1 MGIGRDELETLSR
14 AELVH
19 RAKAVGVSRAET
31 LTRPEL
37 IDEIVSASV
46 SDDKERRLARGLL
59 GRARDLVA
67 RVVEKGLHLPDAA
80 QRILTPV
87 GLPPPNA
94 PKPIATLALAQVYAR
109 QGHRTQALTVLDEV
123 LRLDPH
129 NTAAL
134 TLRENL
140 SSPSRQEPNASA
152 ASESESAPDV
162 EPKSATPGRMA
173 DGASA
178 PTLDDSDEQVGTSSP
193 CALPEGQ
200 AGIPTRD
207 SIQVTGDRNRM
218 QIAWRLRP
226 VTFARGRARSPSGQ
240 LVVRVIHTLVSNQG
254 PDVKQEDVEID
265 RLAGTLRITRPEGSL
280 SSHVALGWRDGGMFL
295 AVLTEPS

>member
-1 MGIGRDELETLSR
+1 MGTVRDELETRPR
-14 AELVH
+14 AELVR
-19 RAKAVGVSRAET
+19 RAKTLGVAHAET

-46 SDDKERRLARGLL
+46 PDEKERRLARGLL

-87 GLPPPNA
+87 GGLPPNA
-94 PKPIATLALAQVYAR
+94 PDPIATVALARVYAR
-109 QGHRTQALTVLDEV
+109 QGHRAQALAVIDEV

-129 NTAAL
+129 NAAAI
-134 TLRENL
+134 TLRKSL
-140 SSPSRQEPNASA
+140 SSPSRQEPKAEA
-152 ASESESAPDV
+152 APAELDPSTGV
-162 EPKSATPGRMA
+162 EPQSTTAVPTSGEETAAAEILAPSPGVL
-173 DGASA
+173 SQ
-178 PTLDDSDEQVGTSSP
+178 EH
-193 CALPEGQ
+193 
-200 AGIPTRD
+200 AGIPKRDAIHVTRD
-207 SIQVTGDRNRM
+207 HNRI

-226 VTFARGRARSPSGQ
+226 VTFARGRAHSPSGQ

-265 RLAGTLRITRPEGSL
+265 RLAGSLRVTRPEGSL

-295 AVLTEPS
+295 AVLTEPG